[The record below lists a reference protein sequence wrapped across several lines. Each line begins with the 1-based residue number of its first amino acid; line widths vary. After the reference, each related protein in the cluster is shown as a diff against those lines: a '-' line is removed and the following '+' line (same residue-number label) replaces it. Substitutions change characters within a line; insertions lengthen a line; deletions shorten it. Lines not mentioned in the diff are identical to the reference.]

1 MLSMYVEYLDLSY
14 ISGGTVKC
22 YKHFG
27 KETGCFYKVKHTFT
41 MWPKNPSPDIYLR
54 EKKL

>member
-14 ISGGTVKC
+14 ISAGTVKC

-41 MWPKNPSPDIYLR
+41 R
-54 EKKL
+54 